1 MWNKVWEYLQ
11 FLLFGRHCVFCGK
24 ALPYDAWYCPDC
36 GRIAEEH
43 WFWNCP
49 LCGESPC
56 VCMPG
61 EYPLDGLIARVDYHH
76 GGKEA
81 VLALKSGTRP
91 SAAKTMAW
99 MMTAWMEEEDWSL
112 LPFDCILP
120 APSAPSLFQERGE
133 HAVLLAKYLS
143 RQTSIPY
150 RVGYLQKRRFTRR
163 QHTLSSAKQRRENLQ
178 KRLILHGPE
187 TFEGKTVLLVDDVV
201 TTGSTLTECARLL
214 RKCGAERVYA
224 VAFCRTQRKLNME
237 KQHSSSE

>member
-81 VLALKSGTRP
+81 VLAL
-91 SAAKTMAW
+91 
-99 MMTAWMEEEDWSL
+99 
-112 LPFDCILP
+112 
-120 APSAPSLFQERGE
+120 
-133 HAVLLAKYLS
+133 
-143 RQTSIPY
+143 
-150 RVGYLQKRRFTRR
+150 GYLT
-163 QHTLSSAKQRRENLQ
+163 
-178 KRLILHGPE
+178 GPE
-187 TFEGKTVLLVDDVV
+187 FDETV
-201 TTGSTLTECARLL
+201 RP
-214 RKCGAERVYA
+214 
-224 VAFCRTQRKLNME
+224 E
-237 KQHSSSE
+237 KMV

>member
-1 MWNKVWEYLQ
+1 M
-11 FLLFGRHCVFCGK
+11 
-24 ALPYDAWYCPDC
+24 
-36 GRIAEEH
+36 
-43 WFWNCP
+43 
-49 LCGESPC
+49 
-56 VCMPG
+56 
-61 EYPLDGLIARVDYHH
+61 
-76 GGKEA
+76 
-81 VLALKSGTRP
+81 LALKSGARP

-143 RQTSIPY
+143 RQTGIPY

-178 KRLILHGPE
+178 KRLVLRQPE